1 MAPGKFLTSGYRLGV
16 DAGDGQIGHPP
27 REEESHESFGNIL
40 VLSLENPLKRQNIA
54 SREMQ

>member
-40 VLSLENPLKRQNIA
+40 VLSLESPSKRQNIA
-54 SREMQ
+54 FCRTQ